1 MTKTSFFIILGI
13 LLVTFTASWGAAM
26 MTYKHKELNHISQAI
41 PVIRFE
47 RFDKD
52 RNALIIGLFNPGSQ
66 SIEIDRT
73 KLYFQAADTKSTLIF
88 NPQEYIGKPLVLD
101 PGDTILVPLHKD
113 ILFKSSLEKGDYWGE
128 LEFRVP
134 GQVDY
139 YSLRH
144 QSNSQ
149 LLIQQ
154 SAIQNG
160 D

>member
-1 MTKTSFFIILGI
+1 MTKTSFFIILGT
-13 LLVTFTASWGAAM
+13 LLVTFTVGWGVAM
-26 MTYKHKELNHISQAI
+26 MTYKHKELNPISQAI

-73 KLYFQAADTKSTLIF
+73 KLYFQATDTKSTLIF
-88 NPQEYIGKPLVLD
+88 NPQEYTGKPLVLD
-101 PGDTILVPLHKD
+101 PSDTILVPLYKD
-113 ILFKSSLEKGDYWGE
+113 TLLKSSLEKGDYWGD

-139 YSLRH
+139 YTLRH
-144 QSNSQ
+144 QFNSQ